1 MTCPLCLNHQT
12 LPFHTDKQR
21 DYLQCQVCDLVFVPK
36 QQLLTAEE
44 EKSQYDLHQ
53 NSPEDAGY
61 RKFLSRLVD
70 PLKERLTTT
79 AKGLD
84 FGCGPGPTIS
94 IMMSEAGISMV
105 NYDPFYANHPE
116 LLERSYDFITSTE
129 VFEHL
134 HQPSEV
140 IPLLINMLKPGG
152 ILGIMTKRWIDK
164 EAFSR
169 WHYKNDPTHVCFYSE
184 RTFEWIAAQWD
195 LSVEIISA
203 DTLFL
208 FKSKNPI

>member
-12 LPFHTDKQR
+12 LHFHTDKQR

-53 NSPEDAGY
+53 NSPADTGY
-61 RKFLSRLVD
+61 RQFLSRLVE
-70 PLKERLTTT
+70 PLKERLSAT
-79 AKGLD
+79 AQGLD

-116 LLERSYDFITSTE
+116 LLKRNYDFITSTE

-140 IPLLINMLKPGG
+140 LPLLINILKPGG
-152 ILGIMTKRWIDK
+152 TLGIMTKRWIDK
-164 EAFSR
+164 DAFSR
-169 WHYKNDPTHVCFYSE
+169 WHYKNDPTHVCFYSD
-184 RTFEWIAAQWD
+184 RTFEWIAA
-195 LSVEIISA
+195 E
-203 DTLFL
+203 
-208 FKSKNPI
+208 

>member
-12 LPFHTDKQR
+12 LHFHTDKQR

-36 QQLLTAEE
+36 QQLLSPEQ

-53 NSPEDAGY
+53 NSPADIGY
-61 RKFLSRLVD
+61 RQFLSRLVE
-70 PLKERLTTT
+70 PLKGRLSAT
-79 AKGLD
+79 AQGLD

-94 IMMSEAGISMV
+94 IMMSEAGFSMD

-208 FKSKNPI
+208 IKREP